1 MTHAAQVEIDALL
14 GGEVHKN
21 LPNATQAAA
30 IVASLALDAK
40 DYLYNSMVSVLES
53 ANGMVSGRY
62 TWSAVKGY
70 YGAFYAMR
78 AHLASH
84 HVCICYVASKSSY
97 YSLHLSGPAKV
108 VKLKSSTH
116 SSVLIAYEQHPSTKS
131 VVQDIMGV
139 AAPTWLKEL
148 RETANYRQSSFTDPL
163 PLQNQPPRGT
173 DIFRHIDGY
182 LAAIDT
188 YCYDPAHAAV
198 AYPLK
203 LIGMALNSGVN
214 FSPTAD
220 QSAHLATLLT
230 GATDRTRK
238 FFGLA

>member
-21 LPNATQAAA
+21 LPDAAQAAT
-30 IVASLALDAK
+30 ILASLAQDAK
-40 DYLYNSMVSVLES
+40 DYLYNSVVSILES
-53 ANGMVSGRY
+53 ANGIASGRY

-84 HVCICYVASKSSY
+84 QVCICYVAANSSY
-97 YSLHLSGPAKV
+97 YSLHLSGPPKAN
-108 VKLKSSTH
+108 KLKSSTH
-116 SSVLIAYEQHPSTKS
+116 ASVLIAYEQHPSTKS

-139 AAPTWLKEL
+139 AAPTWLKDL
-148 RETANYRQSSFTDPL
+148 RETANYRQASFTDPL
-163 PLQNQPPRGT
+163 PLPNQARRGAE
-173 DIFRHIDGY
+173 IFRYIDGY

-203 LIGMALNSGVN
+203 LIGMVLHSGVN
-214 FSPTAD
+214 LSPTAE
-220 QSAHLATLLT
+220 QSVHLASLLT
-230 GATDRTRK
+230 GATDRTRS
-238 FFGLA
+238 FLGLA

>member
-21 LPNATQAAA
+21 LPDVAQAAA
-30 IVASLALDAK
+30 IVASLAQDAK
-40 DYLYNSMVSVLES
+40 DYLYNSMVSVLEC
-53 ANGMVSGRY
+53 ANGMASGRY

-84 HVCICYVASKSSY
+84 QVCICYVAAKSSY
-97 YSLHLSGPAKV
+97 YSLHLSGPPKA
-108 VKLKSSTH
+108 VKLKPSTH
-116 SSVLIAYEQHPSTKS
+116 TSVLIAYEQHPSTKS

-139 AAPTWLKEL
+139 PAPTWLKDL
-148 RETANYRQSSFTDPL
+148 RETANYRQSGFTDPFPL
-163 PLQNQPPRGT
+163 PNQPRGGA
-173 DIFRHIDGY
+173 DIFRYVDGY

-198 AYPLK
+198 AFPLK
-203 LIGMALNSGVN
+203 LIDVALRSGVIL
-214 FSPTAD
+214 SPTAE
-220 QSAHLATLLT
+220 QSAHLASLLA
-230 GATDRTRK
+230 GATDSTRK